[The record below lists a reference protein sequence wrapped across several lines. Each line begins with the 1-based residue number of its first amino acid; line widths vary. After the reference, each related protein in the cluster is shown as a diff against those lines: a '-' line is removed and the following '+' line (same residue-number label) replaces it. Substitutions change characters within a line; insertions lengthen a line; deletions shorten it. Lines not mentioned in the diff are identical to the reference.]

1 MPTRVPLRNKVRAR
15 CLEDRYYE
23 AAKKIQVYVNGDQHK
38 RPKLFTVPK
47 SKVKG
52 PEAMEVFMTQMTDS
66 LRNNFHL
73 RSAIRHLFTPEGG
86 TRIKKLEQ
94 LKDRGVYIAS
104 TKAKLEKADYSKN
117 HSPPKKPR
125 LRNIHTTYS
134 KLRRDSEIYVKPV
147 KHWDKA
153 AEHYRKTP
161 TDLRSHYKD
170 SLSYYQT
177 IKESTKPHIKT
188 LYIFANGD
196 THRYYSVILRGKL
209 ASDEKDTECFQKILN
224 QISTTVGR
232 AQTRDR
238 GSLAVRRLYNLDG
251 KRVKT
256 QRGLHDGMAYICV
269 GDTKLKR
276 LPYGS
281 EHSMNPQWK
290 STIKPMRTTS
300 GAISVMGDSPR
311 TPRTPYPDSPLPP
324 IKTPVPQMA
333 TRTMN
338 SPRPLKTPVQPSA
351 KTTYAEAPV
360 PKKANSRTPKALKA
374 PNKGIPKGIASNMPI
389 IKKKSNPKVGSKH
402 QILPDLNQMRTEAEE
417 FDASQIETA
426 DEQTSS
432 RVSGKSR
439 TFPVLCVVAKQ
450 RIFSNKVQKNNSP
463 SEFEI

>member
-1 MPTRVPLRNKVRAR
+1 
-15 CLEDRYYE
+15 
-23 AAKKIQVYVNGDQHK
+23 
-38 RPKLFTVPK
+38 
-47 SKVKG
+47 
-52 PEAMEVFMTQMTDS
+52 MTDS

-86 TRIKKLEQ
+86 TRVKKLDH

-117 HSPPKKPR
+117 HKSPKKPK

-153 AEHYRKTP
+153 AEQYRKTP

-209 ASDEKDTECFQKILN
+209 ANDGKDMECFQKILN

-251 KRVKT
+251 KRVKN
-256 QRGLHDGMAYICV
+256 QGALHDGMAYICV

-281 EHSMNPQWK
+281 EHTMNPKWQ

-324 IKTPVPQMA
+324 VKTPVPSMN
-333 TRTMN
+333 THRSMN
-338 SPRPLKTPVQPSA
+338 SPRPLKTPVAASVLA
-351 KTTYAEAPV
+351 KTPV
-360 PKKANSRTPKALKA
+360 PKKANSRAPKALKA
-374 PNKGIPKGIASNMPI
+374 PTKRSSIPKGIASNMPI

-402 QILPDLNQMRTEAEE
+402 QILPDLTQMRTDEEAY
-417 FDASQIETA
+417 DPSHIETA
-426 DEQTSS
+426 DEQES
-432 RVSGKSR
+432 
-439 TFPVLCVVAKQ
+439 VV
-450 RIFSNKVQKNNSP
+450 P
-463 SEFEI
+463 SAEE